1 VAGTREPRGRRSRK
15 VLFDED
21 GLQVRVD
28 PDNPSGRF
36 FVVHG
41 LEASYIDLD
50 DPEYLDFEYLQR
62 IADTMDVM
70 APPPAPLDVVH
81 LGGAGCALA
90 RSFAAVRP
98 KSRQIVFEVDGKVLD
113 TARRFLGL
121 RTSSRLAVRVGDAR
135 AGVAGLPTASADLVV
150 GDAFV
155 GSDVPRPLATVEFA
169 ADVRRVLRDDGVYA
183 LNVID
188 RPPLNFTRTQV
199 STLASVFGTVVLAA
213 ETPVLRGRR
222 YGNIVLFATDRSLPV
237 EELAALA
244 ARAPVPEKLLGR
256 SDAMAFSGGAK
267 PLLDADLPAAAWK
280 VGHLPVP
287 EGPR

>member
-1 VAGTREPRGRRSRK
+1 MAGTGEAQGRRSKRL
-15 VLFDED
+15 LFDED

-50 DPEYLDFEYLQR
+50 DASYLDFEYLRR
-62 IADTMDVM
+62 INETMDVL
-70 APPPAPLDVVH
+70 APPPDPLDVVH

-90 RSFAAVRP
+90 RAFAATRP
-98 KSRQIVFEVDGKVLD
+98 QSRQVVFEVDRKVLD

-121 RTSSRLAVRVGDAR
+121 RTSPRLAVRVCDAR
-135 AGVAGLPTASADLVV
+135 AGVAGQADESADLVV

-169 ADVRRVLRDDGVYA
+169 ADVRRMLRHDGIYA

-188 RPPLNFTRTQV
+188 RPPLDFTRTQV
-199 STLASVFGTVVLAA
+199 STLAAVFDTVVLAA
-213 ETPVLRGRR
+213 EAPVLRGRR
-222 YGNIVLFATDRSLPV
+222 FGNVVLFGADRTLPV
-237 EELAALA
+237 EELASLA
-244 ARAPVPEKLLGR
+244 ARAPISEKLLGP
-256 SDAMAFSGGAK
+256 SDALAFSGGAK
-267 PLLDADLPAAAWK
+267 PLRDADLPAAAWRVASD
-280 VGHLPVP
+280 VGTD
-287 EGPR
+287 